1 MKNLS
6 SELLN
11 KFEGLYKKGYYIMND
26 NFFNDFFFEV
36 IIDKKYMTDKQLEIL
51 NQNSSLFGITE
62 PF

>member
-11 KFEGLYKKGYYIMND
+11 KFDGLYKKGFYIMND
-26 NFFNDFFFEV
+26 NFLNGFVFEV

-62 PF
+62 TF

>member
-1 MKNLS
+1 
-6 SELLN
+6 
-11 KFEGLYKKGYYIMND
+11 MND
-26 NFFNDFFFEV
+26 NFFNGFVFEV